1 MDLPER
7 ETNSVI
13 HIVWLI
19 QMLLLMSDFE
29 SEPELMEPEKGFTVE
44 ITLRAAV
51 LRSIYSDL
59 WFEQMPLHSINT
71 IIFFPCLYKKGY
83 GVIIIINF
91 HILFDPI
98 MCLNQGKRSHVFMC
112 SPFQRNYVPDSIRC
126 GYIVTMRGVTS
137 AAYWIAHN
145 ISQKTAMTTG
155 LASNFLDF
163 IYSEKS

>member
-59 WFEQMPLHSINT
+59 
-71 IIFFPCLYKKGY
+71 
-83 GVIIIINF
+83 
-91 HILFDPI
+91 
-98 MCLNQGKRSHVFMC
+98 
-112 SPFQRNYVPDSIRC
+112 
-126 GYIVTMRGVTS
+126 
-137 AAYWIAHN
+137 
-145 ISQKTAMTTG
+145 
-155 LASNFLDF
+155 
-163 IYSEKS
+163 